1 MERVLPQNVIECHLR
16 RSFMSSGEGNIH
28 IFEYF
33 MNFYKLIKDEE
44 KEGKRKSQNRKD
56 MGKDSFR
63 RFYLETKQ
71 MCTAPAQEL
80 T

>member
-1 MERVLPQNVIECHLR
+1 
-16 RSFMSSGEGNIH
+16 MSSEEGNIH

-56 MGKDSFR
+56 MGKDSF
-63 RFYLETKQ
+63 
-71 MCTAPAQEL
+71 
-80 T
+80 